1 MIKSQI
7 HKSQDA
13 ILLFFLKMVLGK
25 IYAINFYQHP
35 KSKYTHTG
43 WECEW
48 EEEQSKWNTLN
59 KKRHY
64 FANF

>member
-1 MIKSQI
+1 MQGLLWLEDSLITMIKSQI

-13 ILLFFLKMVLGK
+13 ILLIFLKMVLGK

-43 WECEW
+43 
-48 EEEQSKWNTLN
+48 
-59 KKRHY
+59 
-64 FANF
+64 